1 MYYNLFENI
10 FINMNLEQLRAEI
23 DRSNKE
29 IVFAIAK
36 RFQLTRKVGELKRQN
51 NLQSKDKSRE
61 LKVIENVRLLAKE
74 SGIDEDMIENIFSI
88 VMKQVV
94 KEHEE
99 VKKNNG

>member
-1 MYYNLFENI
+1 
-10 FINMNLEQLRAEI
+10 MNLEQLRAEI